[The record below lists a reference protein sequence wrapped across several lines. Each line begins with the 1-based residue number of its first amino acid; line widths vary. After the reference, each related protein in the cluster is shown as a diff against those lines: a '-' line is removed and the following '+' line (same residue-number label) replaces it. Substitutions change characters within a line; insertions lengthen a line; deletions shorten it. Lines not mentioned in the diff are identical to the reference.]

1 MNWFVLLGI
10 SVLALGSVGLW
21 INSKKSHNGRSVG
34 LSDIAIFVVCSVL
47 AVAGFLQMVIAG
59 LEGQQQ
65 PEGVAGVVT
74 NVTVDPNHITT
85 LTVQV
90 GESRADTYNID
101 CLPEQKACQA
111 AHVGDLVQ
119 YDRTTH
125 PSGWVTHREIRF
137 ITKGANSP

>member
-1 MNWFVLLGI
+1 MNWFVVMGLGAMVLGI
-10 SVLALGSVGLW
+10 IGLWLNDKLHKSVGISYL
-21 INSKKSHNGRSVG
+21 VT
-34 LSDIAIFVVCSVL
+34 LVACIALIM
-47 AVAGFLQMVIAG
+47 AGFSQLVIAG

-90 GESRADTYNID
+90 GESRAATYNID